1 MCMVLKRVC
10 PKQAN
15 RVVIIPMI
23 MVRVFGMY
31 VRVVRHFITDE
42 VIAAV
47 PVATIVEVW
56 AEAVGADRLSVSDRS
71 NPITRNTIAFRL
83 IRPSK
88 QPYGR

>member
-10 PKQAN
+10 SKQAN

-47 PVATIVEVW
+47 PVATIGRGVGRGRGCGQ
-56 AEAVGADRLSVSDRS
+56 AERER
-71 NPITRNTIAFRL
+71 
-83 IRPSK
+83 
-88 QPYGR
+88 